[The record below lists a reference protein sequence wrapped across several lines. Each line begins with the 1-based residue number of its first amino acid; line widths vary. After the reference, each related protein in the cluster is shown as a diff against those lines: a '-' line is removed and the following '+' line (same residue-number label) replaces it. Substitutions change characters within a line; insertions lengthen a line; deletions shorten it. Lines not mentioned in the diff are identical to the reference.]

1 MSAVSFP
8 SSAPLPRRLPSAL
21 GGTSATF
28 AGRSPRRAATRVDA
42 DRTDVGDRFVD
53 FLQALH
59 PRKTAENVS
68 ADTGCTVAAVAKWIE
83 RRSLPMGFGF
93 LQVLN
98 AYGPEFLA
106 AIMHTTP
113 AWLDEARR
121 AARMRAL
128 AERHAAIEAEMAALS
143 EGARR

>member
-21 GGTSATF
+21 GGTSASF
-28 AGRSPRRAATRVDA
+28 AGHAPRRAATRVDA
-42 DRTDVGDRFVD
+42 DRTDVGDRFVN
-53 FLQALH
+53 FLHGMH

-68 ADTGCTVAAVAKWIE
+68 ADTGCSIAAVAKWIE

-121 AARMRAL
+121 MARLRAL
-128 AERHAAIEAEMAALS
+128 EEEIAMRREEIDALR
-143 EGARR
+143 G